1 MTNLSTAVTGLC
13 VVLRLVDWVYV
24 IDADADGGV
33 CVGGGG
39 GYRCVLVEV
48 RTETETD
55 MATEALI
62 DGHAV
67 GGLIIS
73 LRSL

>member
-1 MTNLSTAVTGLC
+1 M
-13 VVLRLVDWVYV
+13 YV

-33 CVGGGG
+33 
-39 GYRCVLVEV
+39 CVLVEV

-55 MATEALI
+55 MATDALI